1 MPEPAVSPEQVEAT
15 IRSKGFVV
23 LLFVAAIAGVVVSL
37 AAWCFLELI
46 NQIQRG
52 VYVHLPRDLGYH
64 HGPPL
69 WWSLPVLALAG
80 LIITFAIQRMP
91 GEGGHIA
98 AYGLSTSGGPIL
110 PAALPGVTLAGLTA
124 VGLGVVLGPEAP
136 LIALGSGLGVLTI
149 RLVRRDAPPQVVT
162 VLAAAG
168 TFAAVSFLLQS
179 PLITAVLMLEVI
191 GLGGPRL
198 TLVLLPGLL
207 ASGIGSLVSLG
218 MGSWTGLSTSAY
230 ALGSVEGLVKFP
242 RPDIADFGWT
252 IALAL
257 AVALACVLMV
267 ALGRHTVHVV
277 SARRFV
283 LLPAIG
289 LIVAGLAIAF
299 HQATGKPFQEVLFS
313 GQASIPGL
321 LSKADTWSIGALAL
335 LIVFKGLAYSLSLG
349 SFRGGPTFPALFL
362 GAVAGLMAGQL
373 PGYAITPAVAVGMA
387 AAIAAVLRLP
397 LSAIVIA
404 AVLTAGSGAGSE
416 PLVIVGTV
424 VAYLVS
430 SRLLK
435 PPAGAAPA
443 AAKAQ

>member
-1 MPEPAVSPEQVEAT
+1 S
-15 IRSKGFVV
+15 
-23 LLFVAAIAGVVVSL
+23 AG
-37 AAWCFLELI
+37 
-46 NQIQRG
+46 G
-52 VYVHLPRDLGYH
+52 
-64 HGPPL
+64 GPT
-69 WWSLPVLALAG
+69 LPVV
-80 LIITFAIQRMP
+80 
-91 GEGGHIA
+91 
-98 AYGLSTSGGPIL
+98 
-110 PAALPGVTLAGLTA
+110 LPGVLLAAFAT
-124 VGLGVVLGPEAP
+124 VGLGLVLGPEAP
-136 LIALGSGLGVLTI
+136 LIALGSGLGVVTI
-149 RLVRRDAPPQVVT
+149 RLLRRDTPPQVVT
-162 VLAAAG
+162 VMAAAG
-168 TFAAVSFLLQS
+168 TFAAVSFLVQS

-198 TLVLLPGLL
+198 TLVLLPGLS
-207 ASGIGSLVSLG
+207 ASVIGSLVSLG

-267 ALGRHTVHVV
+267 ALGRHTVGVV
-277 SARRFV
+277 ASRRFV
-283 LLPAIG
+283 LLPAVG

-373 PGYAITPAVAVGMA
+373 PGFAITPAVAVGMA
-387 AAIAAVLRLP
+387 AAVAAVLRLP
-397 LSAIVIA
+397 LSAIVFSA
-404 AVLTAGSGAGSE
+404 LLTVGSGAGSE
-416 PLVIVGTV
+416 PLVIVGAI

-430 SRLLK
+430 RALLAP
-435 PPAGAAPA
+435 PPATAPA
-443 AAKAQ
+443 